1 MNWPSLGLVNVSL
14 CEPPLTGAATDSMTV
29 LWSGTI
35 FLSAFLLFLVQPMM
49 AKMILPMLG
58 GTPAVWN
65 TCMLFYQ
72 TMLLAGYGYVHVL
85 NRKAQPAWQVPV
97 HLAVLMLP
105 LLLLPIGLPKGWA
118 PPDQGNP
125 IPWVLLILTVAI
137 GLPFFTLSTTAPLL
151 QRWFSGTTH
160 RSAQDPYFLY
170 AASNAGSMAAL
181 LSYPLV
187 IEPWLPLKGHA
198 RLSQTS
204 LWSLGYVLLAVMI
217 ACCAWIL
224 RQNRRE
230 AVDWSTS
237 NATDDHAATTVP
249 LSSKVMVRWMALACV
264 PSSMLLGSTTYITLD
279 VAAIPLLWVVPL
291 ALYLLSF
298 IIVFGKWGTASH
310 PILVRALPV
319 VLLIMV
325 FDAAFDAIPAAPA
338 LPQVVRLFLPLLG
351 LGVVAMVC
359 HGELARTRP
368 PTDRLTM
375 FYLLMSAGG
384 ALGGLFNALIAP
396 VVFQDIAEYE
406 IAMVA
411 AALLLPQLE
420 PPQKSRL
427 PPWLRKVVLDTE
439 GFLSEARWIV
449 LLVLVTLLTGWISFA
464 SNALPVILLA
474 ALAFVPLH
482 LCYLLRGKPLT
493 FGAAVGAVLVSTHLL
508 SNHFA
513 DATLYQ
519 SRTFFGVLKVMAE
532 GDLHRLK
539 HGTVNHGM
547 QDMKPGFR
555 RRSLSYFHPDGSY
568 GQVFAAFSGPHTK
581 KRIAVTGLGIAA
593 LANYFEAGQQVTY
606 YEIDP
611 EVTAIALDPRW
622 FSYYLDSQAR
632 GVDLRVVHGD
642 ARLKMEEA
650 ADASY
655 DMIILDAFTSDAIP
669 VHLLTREA
677 LELYLRKLAP
687 GGLLVAHISN
697 RYLGLEPV
705 LGNLAEALHLVGLKQ
720 FSVSDHAVYKSAVDI
735 VLLARER
742 EAFGPLRS
750 DPRWTPLERSPS
762 IGIWSDDFSN
772 VVRIIKWND

>member
-1 MNWPSLGLVNVSL
+1 M
-14 CEPPLTGAATDSMTV
+14 AI

-72 TMLLAGYGYVHVL
+72 TMLLVGYGYVHVL
-85 NRKAQPAWQVPV
+85 NRKVQPAWQVPV
-97 HLAVLMLP
+97 HLAILALP
-105 LLLLPIGLPKGWA
+105 LLLLPIGLPKDWA
-118 PPDQGNP
+118 PPSQANP
-125 IPWVLLILTVAI
+125 VPWVLLILTVAI

-151 QRWFSGTTH
+151 QRWFSWTTH

-170 AASNAGSMAAL
+170 AASNAGSVAAL
-181 LSYPLV
+181 LSYPLI

-198 RLSQTS
+198 WLIQTS
-204 LWSLGYVLLAVMI
+204 LWSLGYMLLVVMI
-217 ACCAWIL
+217 VSCAWML
-224 RQNRRE
+224 RQSRRE
-230 AVDWSTS
+230 AADWPIS
-237 NATDDHAATTVP
+237 NQTDDHVATTAP
-249 LSSKVMVRWMALACV
+249 LSSKVMLRWMALACV
-264 PSSMLLGSTTYITLD
+264 PSSMLLGSTTYITLN

-298 IIVFGKWGTASH
+298 IIVFSKWSTASH

-319 VLLIMV
+319 VLLV
-325 FDAAFDAIPAAPA
+325 LVFDAIPTAPT
-338 LPQVVRLFLPLLG
+338 LPKEIRLFLPLLG
-351 LGVVAMVC
+351 LGVIAMVC

-368 PTDRLTM
+368 PTDRLTV
-375 FYLLMSAGG
+375 FYLLMSIGG
-384 ALGGLFNALIAP
+384 ALGGVFNALIAP

-406 IAMVA
+406 ISMVA
-411 AALLLPQLE
+411 AALLLPQLDLTE
-420 PPQKSRL
+420 KSRL
-427 PPWLRKVVLDTE
+427 PPWLRKVVSETR
-439 GFLSEARWIV
+439 GFFAEAGW
-449 LLVLVTLLTGWISFA
+449 LALVVIVTLLTGWISHT
-464 SNALPVILLA
+464 SETLPFILDA
-474 ALAFVPLH
+474 ALAFVPLI
-482 LCYLLRGKPLT
+482 LCYILRGKPLV
-493 FGAAVGAVLVSTHLL
+493 FGAAVGAALLSAHLL
-508 SNHFA
+508 SKHFA

-519 SRTFFGVLKVMAE
+519 SRTFFGVLKVLAE

-547 QDMKPGFR
+547 QNMRLGFR
-555 RRSLSYFHPDGSY
+555 RKSLSYFHPDGSY
-568 GQVFAAFSGPHTK
+568 GQVFAAFSGPQAK

-593 LANYFEAGQQVTY
+593 LANYCEAGQQVTY

-632 GVDLRVVHGD
+632 GVDLQVVHGD

-650 ADASY
+650 PDASY

-720 FSVSDHAVYKSAVDI
+720 FGVSDDAIYRFAADI